1 MNQGGTA
8 GDLNF
13 QARPWQNWILPETGF
28 LYFLLAEAITKK
40 TQEGLYMY
48 PTLEE
53 IRKIA
58 ESGEYR
64 RIPVCRELYSD
75 RYTPV
80 EVMRTLRTASRH
92 CYLLESASQTEVWG
106 RYSFLGY
113 EPSME
118 ITCTDGNLQIRKIHE
133 DGTEEKTQQQVK
145 HPGKAIR
152 KILEEYKSPVLEK
165 MPTFT
170 GGLVGYFSYDYIKY
184 SEPKLKLTDKTV
196 EDFRDMDLM
205 LFDQVIAFDHYRQKV
220 LLITGVMTGDLENS
234 YQKAEVKLAEM
245 AELIRNGEH
254 KEFPSLK
261 LKSPI
266 QPQFP
271 KEKYCEMVETARYYI
286 REGDIFQVVLS
297 NPMRAKAEGSLFDT
311 YRVLRATNPS
321 PYMFYFSSDDIE
333 IAGASPETLAKL
345 TGKELST
352 FPLAGTR
359 PRGKTKEEDEALEK
373 GLLADEK
380 ERAEHN
386 MLVDLGRNDIGK
398 ISKIGTVKV
407 EKYMCI
413 ERFSHVMHIGSTVTG
428 QIRDDKDAVDAVDA
442 ILPAGTLSGAPKFRA
457 CQIIQ
462 ELEQSKRGIYGGAI
476 GYLDFAGNLDTCIA
490 IRLVY
495 KKNGEICIRSGA
507 GIVADSVP
515 ENEFQEC
522 CNKARAVV
530 QAIETAQEGLE

>member
-1 MNQGGTA
+1 
-8 GDLNF
+8 
-13 QARPWQNWILPETGF
+13 
-28 LYFLLAEAITKK
+28 
-40 TQEGLYMY
+40 MY
-48 PTLEE
+48 YPSLEE
-53 IRKIA
+53 IQTLA
-58 ESGEYR
+58 DSGQYR
-64 RIPVCRELYSD
+64 RIPICRELYAD

-80 EVMRTLRTASRH
+80 EVMRRLRGASRH
-92 CYLLESASQTEVWG
+92 CFMLESASQTEVWG
-106 RYSFLGY
+106 RYTFLGY
-113 EPSME
+113 QPTME
-118 ITCTDGNLQIRKIHE
+118 ITCTDGQMKIRKTGP
-133 DGTEEKTQQQVK
+133 DGQTQQDGFTVT
-145 HPGKAIR
+145 HPGDTLR
-152 KILEEYKSPVLEK
+152 SILAQYRSPILEK
-165 MPTFT
+165 MPPFT

-184 SEPKLKLTDKTV
+184 SEPKLKLADH
-196 EDFRDMDLM
+196 EQQDFRDMDLM
-205 LFDQVIAFDHYRQKV
+205 LFDSVIAFDHYRQKV
-220 LLITGVMTGDLENS
+220 LLITGVLTGEEPLKHAYDRAV
-234 YQKAEVKLAEM
+234 QKLAEM
-245 AELIRNGEH
+245 AALLQNGEP
-254 KEFPSLK
+254 KQFKKLK
-261 LKSPI
+261 LTSEI

-271 KEKYCEMVETARYYI
+271 KEKYCEMVEKAKHYI
-286 REGDIFQVVLS
+286 HEGDIFQVVLS

-333 IAGASPETLAKL
+333 LAGASPETLAKL
-345 TGKELST
+345 DRGQLST

-359 PRGKTKEEDEALEK
+359 PRGKTRQEDEDLER

-398 ISKIGTVKV
+398 ISKIGTVQV
-407 EKYMCI
+407 EKYMEI

-428 QIRDDKDAVDAVDA
+428 VIRDDKDAVDAIDA

-457 CQIIQ
+457 CQIIE

-515 ENEFQEC
+515 EKEFEEC
-522 CNKARAVV
+522 CNKARAVRA
-530 QAIETAQEGLE
+530 AIEQAEEGLE